1 MGAGFEYD
9 PVALGQVAS
18 ELKRDAEDLNRTL
31 SAQTGAMSVPSG
43 AFGKLPESHQAESNY
58 QQNSVP
64 SALQLVPALHKVLQ
78 DGGKN
83 LAMTLANYQTAEKNA
98 TVSAGG

>member
-18 ELKRDAEDLNRTL
+18 ELTRDAEDLYLKIST
-31 SAQTGAMSVPSG
+31 ATCEMSVPSG